1 MIRGK
6 KNVCDMGIMRKDN
19 KMLIKDVEIV
29 HEAFV
34 V

>member
-1 MIRGK
+1 MIREK
-6 KNVCDMGIMRKDN
+6 KLCDMGIMRKDN

-29 HEAFV
+29 REAFV